1 MTCVLAWCCRGASA
15 ACSADHASLRGR
27 DQTRPVS
34 LQQLLEG
41 EGKGEGKGGR
51 GSQGLQGAG
60 TKMVSR
66 GNKRHKSWLA
76 GGGKGTGARGH
87 GHIDRGRDLGSLNAE
102 LAEELAGVGALD
114 SVNVDVEV
122 DSVHVMEAVRDPGT
136 KQVRYETLMRIPL
149 GRGAAVP
156 LPTKPPTAAPA
167 PEDGTGRGKQGAPPS
182 AAASASSNY
191 EDSRP
196 WSSMTA
202 DQQVLMIEHQPWS
215 GCSSL
220 LISCNGC
227 AL

>member
-1 MTCVLAWCCRGASA
+1 M
-15 ACSADHASLRGR
+15 
-27 DQTRPVS
+27 S

-156 LPTKPPTAAPA
+156 LPMKPPTAAPA

>member
-1 MTCVLAWCCRGASA
+1 MCVRAWCCRGASA

-34 LQQLLEG
+34 LQQLLE
-41 EGKGEGKGGR
+41 GEGKGGR

-76 GGGKGTGARGH
+76 GGGKGTGARG
-87 GHIDRGRDLGSLNAE
+87 RDLGSLNAE

-114 SVNVDVEV
+114 TVDVEVEV

-136 KQVRYETLMRIPL
+136 RQVRYETLMRIPL

-156 LPTKPPTAAPA
+156 LPMKPPTAAPA
-167 PEDGTGRGKQGAPPS
+167 PEDGTGRGKQDAPPA

-191 EDSRP
+191 ENSRP

-215 GCSSL
+215 CCSCL